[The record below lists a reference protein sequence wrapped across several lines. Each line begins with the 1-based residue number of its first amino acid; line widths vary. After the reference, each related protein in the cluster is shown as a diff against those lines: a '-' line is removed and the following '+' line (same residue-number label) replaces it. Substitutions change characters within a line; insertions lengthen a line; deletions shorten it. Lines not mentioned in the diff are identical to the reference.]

1 MDPVKLRSQVYPESR
16 LVDVMEKAI
25 AESKWGGELPEGR
38 ALGLACFS
46 TWNVTH
52 VAEVAEVSIENDK
65 IRVHKIVCAVD
76 CGLVI
81 NPNIVKEQM
90 EGGIVFA
97 LSAALGNEITIR
109 EGMIEQRNFS
119 DFPILRF
126 DEMPEI
132 EVHIIPS
139 TRSPQGV
146 GEMSGPPVF
155 AAVAN
160 ALYALTGKRFRKL
173 PFRL

>member
-1 MDPVKLRSQVYPESR
+1 M
-16 LVDVMEKAI
+16 
-25 AESKWGGELPEGR
+25 
-38 ALGLACFS
+38 
-46 TWNVTH
+46 
-52 VAEVAEVSIENDK
+52 
-65 IRVHKIVCAVD
+65 
-76 CGLVI
+76 
-81 NPNIVKEQM
+81 
-90 EGGIVFA
+90 
-97 LSAALGNEITIR
+97 GNEITIR